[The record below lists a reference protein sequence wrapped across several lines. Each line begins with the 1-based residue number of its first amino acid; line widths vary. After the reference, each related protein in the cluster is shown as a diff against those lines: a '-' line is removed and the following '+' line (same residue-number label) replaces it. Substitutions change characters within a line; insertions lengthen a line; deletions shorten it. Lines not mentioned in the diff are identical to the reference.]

1 MTMPHERT
9 RATLQTRAFL
19 VQLAALASASDVTA
33 LIRQEARR
41 LLRHYPS
48 AMDLQLAHLACPRWF
63 GPATLESTMQGGL
76 LPGIDSRSDESVPET
91 VGRGI
96 DEPRM
101 SEGVSSRSVPVG
113 ASGRITVA
121 QLMALLSKQ
130 DQAATVVVCDRTE
143 LLRIGLVRP
152 LMASELEAV
161 QLGEVTDE
169 DGSWLCAWNERPN
182 DGDCRGP
189 LAGLLLGPP

>member
-19 VQLAALASASDVTA
+19 EQLATLGPVSGSTES
-33 LIRQEARR
+33 IRQEARR
-41 LLRHYPS
+41 LLRHFPR
-48 AMDLQLAHLACPRWF
+48 ATDLQLAHLACPQWF
-63 GPATLESTMQGGL
+63 GAATPESTTPGGL
-76 LPGIDSRSDESVPET
+76 LTGFGPLCDESVPET
-91 VGRGI
+91 VDRAV
-96 DEPRM
+96 DQPRM
-101 SEGVSSRSVPVG
+101 FEDLSGRTFRAGV
-113 ASGRITVA
+113 SGRITVA

-143 LLRIGLVRP
+143 FLRIGLVRP

-169 DGSWLCAWNERPN
+169 EGSWLCAWNERPN